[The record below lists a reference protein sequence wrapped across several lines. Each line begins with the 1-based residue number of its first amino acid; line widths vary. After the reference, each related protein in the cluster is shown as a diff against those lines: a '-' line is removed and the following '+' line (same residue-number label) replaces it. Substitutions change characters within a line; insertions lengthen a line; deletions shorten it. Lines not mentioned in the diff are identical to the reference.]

1 MFWEISVDVTN
12 WGTQSSKSSISIYPL
27 TVSTS
32 LKYAAKFPANIS
44 NNYGLIE
51 INKLQIDERQSG

>member
-1 MFWEISVDVTN
+1 MYTIHLLYLQYKLAPV
-12 WGTQSSKSSISIYPL
+12 
-27 TVSTS
+27 

-51 INKLQIDERQSG
+51 INKLQIDERKSG